1 MTKNLVWTR
10 AEICKLFSVVEE
22 YKKQNKPLLSA
33 FRDFAAR
40 FARRPASVRNFYY
53 QQLKIFQDSPNLCQD
68 WGIDLDKHQKKPAA
82 MFTKQELATAMAGVE
97 NLVQKGHSVRGACK
111 IVSNGDATTM
121 LRLQNKYHAQ
131 KAAQNPKVLVM
142 PTKTAALSD
151 GEINSLL
158 LGLIKLVRK
167 SAEDAAQRNVAEKIR
182 LANTQLR
189 ASIKNLADKQREV
202 QNLREK
208 FEILTTEKE
217 KLREEIQKLRSQNV
231 ELVKTCAQ
239 SKKLSGLK
247 EYIGTL
253 QKQ

>member
-1 MTKNLVWTR
+1 MTKNLAWTR

-33 FRDFAAR
+33 FRDFATR

-53 QQLKIFQDSPNLCQD
+53 QQLKVFQASPKLCGD
-68 WGIDLDKHQKKPAA
+68 WGINLNNHQKKPAV
-82 MFTKQELATAMAGVE
+82 MFTKEELSTTITQIDA
-97 NLVQKGHSVRGACK
+97 LVQKGHSVRAACK
-111 IVSNGDATTM
+111 MLSNGDATTM
-121 LRLQNKYHAQ
+121 LRLQNKYHAH
-131 KAAQNPKVLVM
+131 KAAQSPKVLVM
-142 PTKTAALSD
+142 PTKNAGLSE

-158 LGLIKLVRK
+158 MGLIKLVRK
-167 SAEDAAQRNVAEKIR
+167 SAEDAAQKNFAEKIR

-189 ASIKNLADKQREV
+189 TSIKNLADKQREV